1 MTKVTIRYFKM
12 TAEYFQ
18 SSSNMTSIKPFFT
31 LKHCIKNLLYDG
43 RPASTSVTY
52 NTVSSGRSNNNKSL
66 NECCFFA
73 RFCIQRIIFVHV
85 VQFLNGRI
93 KLDYVCVFIKFMY
106 RQTKNCEFVTF
117 CNHDEVNWGKGTKNY
132 VHKF

>member
-18 SSSNMTSIKPFFT
+18 SSSNMTSIKPFFI
-31 LKHCIKNLLYDG
+31 LKHCIKNLLFDG
-43 RPASTSVTY
+43 RPASTSVADPTI
-52 NTVSSGRSNNNKSL
+52 NNKSL
-66 NECCFFA
+66 NVAFFA

-117 CNHDEVNWGKGTKNY
+117 CNHDEVN
-132 VHKF
+132 